1 MVLNRYGDDQLQSVL
16 TKSDYEDMLGKY
28 NDRLKIEAR
37 LSLKVKRIII
47 RHLYLV
53 HDIY

>member
-37 LSLKVKRIII
+37 LSLKVKRII